1 MHCLDG
7 ERNRFYLKVKNH
19 WLNGT
24 RFWVFVHLTFLPVPD
39 LVTFWIYEKGG
50 NQNG

>member
-1 MHCLDG
+1 MAKKKF
-7 ERNRFYLKVKNH
+7 RFESADH

-24 RFWVFVHLTFLPVPD
+24 RFWVFVHLTFLPIPD
-39 LVTFWIYEKGG
+39 LVTFRIYEKGG